1 MWCPVFIFF
10 VLYSPKPPELTPQ
23 LALCVFI
30 EIVLVYFKLQY
41 YHQYVSIALYCWFQ
55 SFVELSFKRIQTTC
69 MNVTH
74 AYIVCIL
81 KKDMNEK
88 IKKRIIPYS
97 WLYKMRMQWKKLVL
111 KIDEG
116 LHNISL
122 KARNIHKTQIL

>member
-1 MWCPVFIFF
+1 
-10 VLYSPKPPELTPQ
+10 
-23 LALCVFI
+23 
-30 EIVLVYFKLQY
+30 
-41 YHQYVSIALYCWFQ
+41 
-55 SFVELSFKRIQTTC
+55 

-97 WLYKMRMQWKKLVL
+97 WLYKMRMQWKKLVQ

-122 KARNIHKTQIL
+122 KARNIHKTLIL